1 MAHIEIIEKSIFWS
15 STPDHW
21 THWLKAISLK
31 FFFMNMKND
40 AQQL

>member
-15 STPDHW
+15 STP
-21 THWLKAISLK
+21 HWLKAISLK

-40 AQQL
+40 AQQV